1 MIACLILAAIP
12 RQLRKDSFPAQSA
25 RMSSRHLSMLSTAA
39 LYSISKAILS
49 STHGVPHT
57 DRARLAL
64 MLQERYGGELPPR
77 ERDFKLRLQNLLT
90 PKEVWW
96 VRYLGK
102 LGLVLA
108 QLYPTGT
115 VDPARP
121 VCFQLLNGQV
131 TWGKERMNGVL
142 N

>member
-1 MIACLILAAIP
+1 
-12 RQLRKDSFPAQSA
+12 
-25 RMSSRHLSMLSTAA
+25 MLSTAA

-121 VCFQLLNGQV
+121 RVLPTAQWASDLGKRKNEWGIELKVLVQKSHSIQLGSRKN
-131 TWGKERMNGVL
+131 
-142 N
+142 